1 MASLSSKV
9 KQYCA
14 NNGVASVDF
23 MTDVLLQD
31 DSNGQGPYI
40 KEWNI
45 SSVAKPTDEQL
56 NAVDSAAD
64 LEERQNAVRNEEG
77 FTGNPASTDTFFG
90 IVLGNTFDIGKPT
103 DATVGAASLSTDF
116 FVKNAQ
122 TLTTLS
128 MAGSTNG
135 AMVGPVTISGT
146 ITIPSGSTF
155 VIL

>member
-40 KEWNI
+40 KEWNL
-45 SSVAKPTDEQL
+45 SGVAQPTDEQL

-64 LEERQNAVRNEEG
+64 LEERQNAVRSTRRAAYGDLGDQLDMQYHDNVNG
-77 FTGNPASTDTFFG
+77 TTTWKDHVAKVKTDNP
-90 IVLGNTFDIGKPT
+90 IPT
-103 DATVGAASLSTDF
+103 E
-116 FVKNAQ
+116 
-122 TLTTLS
+122 
-128 MAGSTNG
+128 
-135 AMVGPVTISGT
+135 
-146 ITIPSGSTF
+146 
-155 VIL
+155 

>member
-14 NNGVASVDF
+14 NNGVAEVDF

-45 SSVAKPTDEQL
+45 SSVAQPTDEQL

-64 LEERQNAVRNEEG
+64 LSERQAAARAARRTAYGDWGSQLDMQYHDSKDGTSTWEDHVAAVK
-77 FTGNPASTDTFFG
+77 TANP
-90 IVLGNTFDIGKPT
+90 IPT
-103 DATVGAASLSTDF
+103 E
-116 FVKNAQ
+116 
-122 TLTTLS
+122 
-128 MAGSTNG
+128 
-135 AMVGPVTISGT
+135 
-146 ITIPSGSTF
+146 
-155 VIL
+155 

>member
-40 KEWNI
+40 KAWNV
-45 SSVAKPTDEQL
+45 SGVAQPTDEQL

-64 LEERQNAVRNEEG
+64 LEERQNAVRSTRKTAYGDLGSQLDMQYWDNVNG
-77 FTGNPASTDTFFG
+77 TTTWKDHVAAVKTANP
-90 IVLGNTFDIGKPT
+90 IPT
-103 DATVGAASLSTDF
+103 E
-116 FVKNAQ
+116 
-122 TLTTLS
+122 
-128 MAGSTNG
+128 
-135 AMVGPVTISGT
+135 
-146 ITIPSGSTF
+146 
-155 VIL
+155 

>member
-45 SSVAKPTDEQL
+45 SSVTKPTDEQL

-64 LEERQNAVRNEEG
+64 LEERQNAVRSTRRSAYGDLGSQLDMQYWDNVNG
-77 FTGNPASTDTFFG
+77 TTTWKDHVAAVKTANP
-90 IVLGNTFDIGKPT
+90 IPT
-103 DATVGAASLSTDF
+103 E
-116 FVKNAQ
+116 
-122 TLTTLS
+122 
-128 MAGSTNG
+128 
-135 AMVGPVTISGT
+135 
-146 ITIPSGSTF
+146 
-155 VIL
+155 

>member
-45 SSVAKPTDEQL
+45 SSVAQPTDEQL

-64 LEERQNAVRNEEG
+64 LSERQAAARSARRMAYGDLGDQLDMQYHDSVDG
-77 FTGNPASTDTFFG
+77 TSTWKDHVAKVKSSAHRSVSDFG
-90 IVLGNTFDIGKPT
+90 RYIRIVYWINCG
-103 DATVGAASLSTDF
+103 TV
-116 FVKNAQ
+116 
-122 TLTTLS
+122 
-128 MAGSTNG
+128 
-135 AMVGPVTISGT
+135 
-146 ITIPSGSTF
+146 
-155 VIL
+155 